1 MRGIYRVLKLMYWFI
16 DKWFLKMLNIYFYW
30 ILGMGKIFWK
40 MRMFMKKVVRKG
52 WIVEELKLNFL
63 KLMEIVDFYKCFD
76 EGDLWEY
83 YKKILV
89 YF

>member
-1 MRGIYRVLKLMYWFI
+1 
-16 DKWFLKMLNIYFYW
+16 
-30 ILGMGKIFWK
+30 